1 MNQAPTLEEN
11 YLQKI
16 KNLEEKLKFYEN
28 ENNLQKQY
36 IKSLNDQIELLK
48 EKIKNLESNNN
59 NSIQKNQ
66 IMVIGNNI
74 ASPLPFNSDVTIS
87 EREPIHFMTKH
98 HSNYIYC
105 LAILNNKR
113 LVSGGYDAKII
124 VYDKNY
130 TKPELEINEHS
141 AAVTSLVI
149 SSNGNLISSSCDKTI
164 KIFKIEENNNKNGF
178 ILNYYLL
185 QTINTTHSNN
195 IIHVRELSSNKLVSC
210 SLDTKL
216 NFYIPQNNNYS
227 LELSF
232 DVPKS
237 VYNFLEVINNQ
248 LVIAFAD
255 ELKLFDLQTRKFT
268 KELKDIACYAVWV
281 NNTLCLFGNN
291 YLAACGNSFIYV
303 VDLVQ
308 FKLLNKINTNS
319 NNISLCYWN
328 NKIVI
333 GTEVGMIQEYKIND
347 MNLSKISFKE
357 KCHQNYIWQII
368 IDEEGNLISCG
379 HDNYIKVWNKK

>member
-28 ENNLQKQY
+28 ENNLQKQF
-36 IKSLNDQIELLK
+36 IKTLNDQVELLK
-48 EKIKNLESNNN
+48 EKIKFLESNNN
-59 NSIQKNQ
+59 NSIPKNQ
-66 IMVIGNNI
+66 IITIGNNTS
-74 ASPLPFNSDVTIS
+74 SPPFNSDVTIS
-87 EREPIHFMTKH
+87 EREPIHFMSKRPL
-98 HSNYIYC
+98 NYIYC
-105 LAILNNKR
+105 IAILKNKR
-113 LVSGGYDAKII
+113 LVSGGYDSKII

-130 TKPELEINEHS
+130 TKPDLEINEHS
-141 AAVTSLVI
+141 AAVTSLIV
-149 SSNGNLISSSCDKTI
+149 SSKGNLISSSCDKTI

-185 QTINTTHSNN
+185 QTINTSHSNN

-216 NFYIPQNNNYS
+216 NFYVPQNNNYS
-227 LELSF
+227 LELQF
-232 DVPKS
+232 DVPKC
-237 VYNFLEVINNQ
+237 VYNFLEVTKCQ

-255 ELKLFDLQTRKFT
+255 ELKLFDLQIRKFM
-268 KELKDIACYAVWV
+268 KELKDIACYAEWV
-281 NNTLCLFGNN
+281 NNTLCLFGQN

-319 NNISLCYWN
+319 NNIAICYWN
-328 NKIVI
+328 NKLVI
-333 GTEVGMIQEYKIND
+333 GTNDGMIQEYKVND

-357 KCHQNYIWQII
+357 KCHQNAIWQII

-379 HDNYIKVWNKK
+379 HDNYIKVWNKI